1 LIFAFLFAV
10 SAFAGCKENTPNS
23 STSEEAEATYEK
35 SGYLLVDHGVSEYVV
50 LLPKNPSENEYTAA
64 NELTYFLGEAT
75 QANIAIVN
83 EGSYN
88 VSEKSAVISIGD
100 TAYADQRGVTTDG
113 SLDTSGYIMKTIENQ
128 LFIRSDGNGMGC
140 VYGVYDLLETS
151 IGYRYYYTDEIYY
164 QTKETV
170 DLYKYDIV
178 ADPDFDFR
186 AISTWNS
193 FLEANE
199 DYLRRTRT
207 VTKDEGWA
215 WGGEMHVQL
224 RKGGHGVINKDLWYD
239 AHKYG
244 TVKEDGTPN
253 HWFSES
259 GVQLCWTAGEEM
271 YKQAAE
277 DIYQRIKTEPTKT
290 YFGIGQA
297 DVTLFC
303 NCSRCRQAKEEWAL
317 NDAGLDF
324 FYLPNVVKELC
335 ESTDTDLLRRSI
347 EFLVPSGDHSKLS
360 NLHRLLSEL
369 NCSTFYKMISAHYKI
384 YPNNV
389 PFSSFLLVKVH
400 EGYKL
405 DDANVLRKSIDFLCI
420 DVSCEIKRRVLQF
433 VNLLERPVYQLSYEG
448 YYRLLYDYL
457 SSESKIMS
465 SIVLNERYDFYLS
478 DLNGQQIVF
487 ESSPQSRSFY
497 LLLLFYGCTGISQS
511 LFDEALLFLKS
522 KECLR
527 YVGEVNLDISALKLY
542 LLRQNSAVSRLLYNL
557 ILIYENISSKSAVAP
572 HFLKYIES
580 ILNHRSSLKNY
591 INNGFAQVN
600 GLANSDEYFVK
611 FNKESRSYYLSIS
624 TSFFEVF
631 EWDKDDVYPITDS
644 NLWCNLR

>member
-1 LIFAFLFAV
+1 
-10 SAFAGCKENTPNS
+10 
-23 STSEEAEATYEK
+23 
-35 SGYLLVDHGVSEYVV
+35 
-50 LLPKNPSENEYTAA
+50 
-64 NELTYFLGEAT
+64 
-75 QANIAIVN
+75 
-83 EGSYN
+83 
-88 VSEKSAVISIGD
+88 
-100 TAYADQRGVTTDG
+100 
-113 SLDTSGYIMKTIENQ
+113 
-128 LFIRSDGNGMGC
+128 
-140 VYGVYDLLETS
+140 
-151 IGYRYYYTDEIYY
+151 
-164 QTKETV
+164 
-170 DLYKYDIV
+170 
-178 ADPDFDFR
+178 
-186 AISTWNS
+186 
-193 FLEANE
+193 
-199 DYLRRTRT
+199 
-207 VTKDEGWA
+207 
-215 WGGEMHVQL
+215 
-224 RKGGHGVINKDLWYD
+224 
-239 AHKYG
+239 
-244 TVKEDGTPN
+244 
-253 HWFSES
+253 
-259 GVQLCWTAGEEM
+259 
-271 YKQAAE
+271 
-277 DIYQRIKTEPTKT
+277 
-290 YFGIGQA
+290 
-297 DVTLFC
+297 
-303 NCSRCRQAKEEWAL
+303 
-317 NDAGLDF
+317 
-324 FYLPNVVKELC
+324 
-335 ESTDTDLLRRSI
+335 
-347 EFLVPSGDHSKLS
+347 
-360 NLHRLLSEL
+360 
-369 NCSTFYKMISAHYKI
+369 MISAHYKI

-511 LFDEALLFLKS
+511 LFDEALLFLES

-631 EWDKDDVYPITDS
+631 EWDKDDVYTITDS